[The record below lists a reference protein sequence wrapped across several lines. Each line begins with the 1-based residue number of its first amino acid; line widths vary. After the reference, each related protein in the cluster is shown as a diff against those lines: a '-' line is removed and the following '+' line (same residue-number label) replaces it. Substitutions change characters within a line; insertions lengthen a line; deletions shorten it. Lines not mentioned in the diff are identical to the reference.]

1 MFYLFNMINYASSIQ
16 IGHNYCKYDKII
28 KLKIPTRLITPN
40 IKYSKDEIPINN
52 KYYILYFPLY
62 RVVIQ

>member
-16 IGHNYCKYDKII
+16 IGHNYCKYEKII

-40 IKYSKDEIPINN
+40 IKYSKDDNQLIIN
-52 KYYILYFPLY
+52 IIFCIFLF
-62 RVVIQ
+62 IM